1 MEVGNGAL
9 KIHSFNSKKM
19 NIFERKF
26 NAWRETLNKKNN
38 AGHSEAAHTEAAGI
52 FEDKPYST
60 EYRRVYHI
68 TKAGQILAQVVT
80 FSTTA
85 GLGAFA
91 LEHVILADWGRYIT
105 VPLALLF
112 AAGIEAVKRSTL
124 AISAKHLLKYKTFG
138 AVGIFAVFTLCV
150 SVLFALWGAKEL
162 PGQFYAKPERQTDK
176 AGEMAIQAEINAIQA
191 DIDRTQ
197 NKLKDGANWTAENK
211 TLPRL
216 QKQRAALMERREQAA
231 RDAEQR
237 ADASHSMAEADRAEK
252 VGRMQFYAIAAAATA
267 EGIFLACT
275 LFIFYYLFRCYAETQ
290 NDTEPDGAPETA
302 PSERPQFSTNGHNA
316 NGATNGHN
324 VKRFTDAGAIRET
337 SARTRTHADEK
348 RTCEH
353 CQRSYIYGHA
363 RQKFCSENCRVLAW
377 QKRNGKT
384 LRHRVNIPNAG

>member
-1 MEVGNGAL
+1 
-9 KIHSFNSKKM
+9 
-19 NIFERKF
+19 
-26 NAWRETLNKKNN
+26 
-38 AGHSEAAHTEAAGI
+38 
-52 FEDKPYST
+52 
-60 EYRRVYHI
+60 
-68 TKAGQILAQVVT
+68 
-80 FSTTA
+80 
-85 GLGAFA
+85 
-91 LEHVILADWGRYIT
+91 
-105 VPLALLF
+105 
-112 AAGIEAVKRSTL
+112 
-124 AISAKHLLKYKTFG
+124 
-138 AVGIFAVFTLCV
+138 
-150 SVLFALWGAKEL
+150 
-162 PGQFYAKPERQTDK
+162 
-176 AGEMAIQAEINAIQA
+176 
-191 DIDRTQ
+191 
-197 NKLKDGANWTAENK
+197 
-211 TLPRL
+211 
-216 QKQRAALMERREQAA
+216 MERREQAA